1 MHYIDKRVLR
11 LVDLLIFEKKIKN
24 ATEFCAEIEIQK
36 QNFSKIKKGE
46 ARFTIRHIEKVCK
59 KYNVNSNWILGIEK
73 KVFRTAE
80 SIEITNV

>member
-1 MHYIDKRVLR
+1 MQDIDKRALK
-11 LVDLLIFEKKIKN
+11 LVELLIFQKKIKN
-24 ATEFCAEIEIQK
+24 ATEFCTEIEIQK

-46 ARFTIRHIEKVCK
+46 ARFTIGHIQKICK